1 MNKTE
6 FKEELT
12 KYWNENK
19 GEIKR
24 KTVKS
29 LKITGFAICC
39 FTLGKWYGMDIAN
52 MVWEKALNVINKIDP
67 NMTINDIM
75 DSSKW
80 TEEFRNKFYESMNS
94 FRNRV

>member
-19 GEIKR
+19 GEIMR
-24 KTVKS
+24 KTVKG
-29 LKITGFAICC
+29 LKIVLLAGGC
-39 FTLGKWYGMDIAN
+39 FTLGKWYGMDLANIA
-52 MVWEKALNVINKIDP
+52 WGATLNLIKKIDP
-67 NMTINDIM
+67 KMTIDDIL

-80 TEEFRNKFYESMNS
+80 TEEFRKEFSESVMEIKL
-94 FRNRV
+94 